1 MNICFLFAGSIN
13 EPIRMGTTPNFHGI
27 SLDSW
32 NNMRI
37 TRANNGDTNY
47 VVQQFTFRALLLTQ
61 WNSAN
66 NCVVNRSTFD
76 RYGILFDSSCMFF
89 IAG

>member
-13 EPIRMGTTPNFHGI
+13 EPIRMGTIPNFHGI

-47 VVQQFTFRALLLTQ
+47 VVQ
-61 WNSAN
+61 
-66 NCVVNRSTFD
+66 
-76 RYGILFDSSCMFF
+76 
-89 IAG
+89 